1 MQGSTAAD
9 LSLERLLASS
19 SGIPARQGRARR
31 AGAVA
36 RHPRGLDNQQHPPP
50 EIRTKEKVS
59 KTSAFTFFS
68 HTTKF
73 SLFDF
78 SKTFSDVIIRERPKT
93 FEKPREIEAAAARK
107 VLHPKGQQRNKTI
120 YIVASTCGTLGRKGW
135 PIMKKKPLSILVT
148 YLNGRRVNTI
158 EDVKDVFD
166 LWKLC
171 DYEALRAARV
181 EVSKE
186 IGRICTDLIVSG
198 GNLYAICEA

>member
-1 MQGSTAAD
+1 MFCIQ
-9 LSLERLLASS
+9 R
-19 SGIPARQGRARR
+19 
-31 AGAVA
+31 
-36 RHPRGLDNQQHPPP
+36 
-50 EIRTKEKVS
+50 VS
-59 KTSAFTFFS
+59 K
-68 HTTKF
+68 
-73 SLFDF
+73 
-78 SKTFSDVIIRERPKT
+78 
-93 FEKPREIEAAAARK
+93 EIK
-107 VLHPKGQQRNKTI
+107 QF
-120 YIVASTCGTLGRKGW
+120 YIVASTCGTPGGKGW